1 MPDLTSVVRA
11 LGIDVPVLR
20 VKETDR
26 GLTLY
31 LYGGRVMHWKRRTPA
46 QQPADLTAVWGIGR
60 KTAEALR
67 QQGIGDVEQLL
78 AVHRRGELAQYLKP
92 ATRRRVEDWF
102 AAQGYS

>member
-20 VKETDR
+20 VKETKQ

-31 LYGGRVMHWKRRTPA
+31 LYGGRVVHWKGRTPA
-46 QQPADLTAVWGIGR
+46 HLPVDLTAVWGIGR
-60 KTAEALR
+60 RTAEALR

-78 AVHRRGELAQYLKP
+78 AAHRRGELGRYLKP

-102 AAQGYS
+102 AAHGYS